1 MRKLGLLG
9 ALLALLAAGSAQA
22 GSPYPPSTV
31 ITGMSWDRASYV
43 FDGVGGDLWP
53 MTWAADDS
61 LRTAYGD
68 GQIGCPVYVSYGTV
82 AITTEPPS
90 LALQGVGC
98 GPTGNGHGKI
108 MALGAAGSVLF
119 GRMGQQSKA
128 APYPIAR
135 STDGGRSWQKPGW
148 SPVFATT
155 AFVQFGKG
163 NEGAPDGYVY
173 VISVTNGTTVQ
184 LTRFPPA
191 KWNVSS
197 AYQYFSGTAAA
208 PAWSSRL
215 GARRPIFHDPAGA
228 RQPTLQYVPGLQR
241 YLLTAA
247 HTRPGQVGVF
257 DAPNMYGPWTTSYY
271 ANDWLGLGTRGLYFS
286 IYFPLKWQSA
296 DGRTLWATFSC
307 HNGGQ
312 TGGCGQY
319 HDRLN
324 MVRATLQVRAGG
336 N

>member
-1 MRKLGLLG
+1 MRKLGLFS
-9 ALLALLAAGSAQA
+9 ALLGLLAAGSAQA
-22 GSPYPPSTV
+22 GSPYPRSTV
-31 ITGMSWDRASYV
+31 ITGMTWDRASYV
-43 FDGVGGDLWP
+43 FAGVGGDIWP

-61 LRTAYGD
+61 LRAAYGD

-128 APYPIAR
+128 APYPIVR

-173 VISVTNGTTVQ
+173 LISVTNGTTVQ

-241 YLLTAA
+241 YLLAAA
-247 HTRPGQVGVF
+247 HSGPGQVGVF

-271 ANDWLGLGTRGLYFS
+271 ANDWLGLGKSGEYWS
-286 IYFPLKWQSA
+286 MYFPLKWQSA

-307 HNGGQ
+307 HNGRD
-312 TGGCGQY
+312 TGACGPY

-324 MVRATLQVRAGG
+324 MMRVTLQ
-336 N
+336 